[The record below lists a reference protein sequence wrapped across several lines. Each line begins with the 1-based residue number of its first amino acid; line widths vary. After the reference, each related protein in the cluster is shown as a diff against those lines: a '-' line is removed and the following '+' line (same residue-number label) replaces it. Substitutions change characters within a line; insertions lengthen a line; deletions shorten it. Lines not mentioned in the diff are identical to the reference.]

1 MKKIN
6 KFINHCKDFLEKYE
20 AKIKYIFQNILLS
33 LFISPF
39 ILLSYLLIISLKLS
53 LDSKYNQIAT
63 GILSIFLIYN
73 TILLILGALY
83 VALFSDEKKRTNFI
97 LFPITLLAFIYPFV
111 YIYSSS
117 QKLGIWIA
125 LNMVFVSLTTGYF
138 ITIGIR
144 KLYYYVFSNKNEI
157 KNKLSF
163 INKILIG
170 IITLI
175 GSIVSLILSIQKIF
189 N

>member
-20 AKIKYIFQNILLS
+20 DKIKYIFQNILLS